1 MRSFLR
7 IAATAASLLLIL
19 SACASGSAP
28 VTSIKITLTE
38 FSFVPNTFTVPAGQ
52 QIKIAATNSGAVAH
66 DFMIM
71 NHGQELTGHGMSG
84 TDSHSGAYWA
94 LEQIPPGERVQAE
107 FTAPD
112 DPGEYQIACG
122 VPGHL
127 DAGMIGK
134 LIVVAP

>member
-7 IAATAASLLLIL
+7 IAATAATLGLIL
-19 SACASGSAP
+19 SACASSSAP
-28 VTSIKITLTE
+28 ATSIKVTMTE

-52 QIKIAATNSGAVAH
+52 QIKISATNSGAVAH

-71 NHGQELTGHGMSG
+71 KHGQELTGHGMPG
-84 TDSHSGAYWA
+84 TDSHAGAFWA
-94 LEQIPPGERVQAE
+94 LEQIPPGESVQAE

-112 DPGEYQIACG
+112 EPGEYQIACG

-127 DAGMIGK
+127 DAGMVGK
-134 LIVVAP
+134 LVVVAP